1 MFAPSYCSYP
11 TQTQYHRELRDTV
24 MAPMGL
30 GVAQTQWRA
39 TVDTHIHMYKHSRVM
54 GSKCKWIYSYVYI
67 PLPVFDHRMRIYCM
81 YKYCN
86 KSVIPFTAD
95 PAVRGQGAMGH
106 TKATESLPLIA
117 SAFYL
122 AHCICVLRLLRLQ
135 KNDWCIQQNRILKK
149 QNKGKDWISV
159 PSHTGPWL

>member
-1 MFAPSYCSYP
+1 
-11 TQTQYHRELRDTV
+11 
-24 MAPMGL
+24 
-30 GVAQTQWRA
+30 
-39 TVDTHIHMYKHSRVM
+39 
-54 GSKCKWIYSYVYI
+54 
-67 PLPVFDHRMRIYCM
+67 M

-149 QNKGKDWISV
+149 QNKGKD
-159 PSHTGPWL
+159 